1 MSFKINN
8 IQVESAFRQTQN
20 ELNNRINGLDVC
32 NYILTASSPDD
43 GIYYLSYKNGSKVLS
58 SNLQFN
64 NLIVNNINVILSQ
77 NGTAT
82 IETVNIDLKDLNT
95 YNYYPISSLIFNNN
109 QLFLQQQL
117 FNNNINILY
126 SGFTG
131 YYTFKFKDNN
141 DNIIKLLPVTI
152 KEITI
157 DVLC

>member
-1 MSFKINN
+1 MMEYTIYLTKMVQKFYHLIDIKINSLKDSLT
-8 IQVESAFRQTQN
+8 I
-20 ELNNRINGLDVC
+20 LNT
-32 NYILTASSPDD
+32 NYI
-43 GIYYLSYKNGSKVLS
+43 
-58 SNLQFN
+58 
-64 NLIVNNINVILSQ
+64 INKY
-77 NGTAT
+77 N
-82 IETVNIDLKDLNT
+82 DLV
-95 YNYYPISSLIFNNN
+95 
-109 QLFLQQQL
+109 LQQQL